1 MFHAA
6 PFTAGGKTGTAEAT
20 YWGMNEDLRGISVI
34 NQTFTA
40 FAPFENPEIA
50 IAVVLPYV
58 VDETP
63 NIESAIVA
71 RRTLEAYF
79 ETKANKQEVSEDSN
93 IEELEETATTEVTE

>member
-1 MFHAA
+1 MH
-6 PFTAGGKTGTAEAT
+6 E
-20 YWGMNEDLRGISVI
+20 NLRGEPVI

-58 VDETP
+58 SNSTP
-63 NIESAIVA
+63 HTESAAIG
-71 RRTLEAYF
+71 RRVMDAYF
-79 ETKANKQEVSEDSN
+79 ATKAKKQEVSEDSN